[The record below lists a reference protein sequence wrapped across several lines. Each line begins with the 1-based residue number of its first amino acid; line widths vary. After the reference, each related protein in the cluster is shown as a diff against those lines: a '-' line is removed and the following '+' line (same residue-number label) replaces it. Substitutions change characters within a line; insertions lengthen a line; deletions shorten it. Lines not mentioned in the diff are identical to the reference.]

1 MFRSR
6 GGDRR
11 HGVAVAF
18 LRQRRLY
25 RDFNLPTGY
34 IGVMNPPTRTPSS
47 ALRPLALLPALIA
60 IALAL
65 LPASG
70 ALAASAPGVS
80 TGSASSI
87 TFSSAILS
95 GSVNPNGQITNYVF
109 QYGTTSGYGG
119 QTPLGPA
126 GNGTISIRLT
136 QSVAGLQPGTTYHYR
151 IVAASSTG
159 GTSNGKDRTFKTASV
174 PLSVQIAGV
183 PNPVVFGNPFVV
195 EGNLSGTG
203 AANHVV
209 VLQANQFPYLAGFHN
224 VGNPELTSSTG
235 GFSFPFVG
243 LLENAQLRVVTVGKP
258 EVSSPVIVEGVA
270 VRVSFHAHRT
280 RRRGHVRLYGTVAPA
295 EVGALVGFQLLAPG
309 KSINEGGTV
318 VKAGTSTVSSFSRV
332 IRVRHPGLYRALIR
346 VTDGAHVSNYS
357 APIFV
362 R

>member
-1 MFRSR
+1 MNLST
-6 GGDRR
+6 
-11 HGVAVAF
+11 
-18 LRQRRLY
+18 RL
-25 RDFNLPTGY
+25 
-34 IGVMNPPTRTPSS
+34 PPS
-47 ALRPLALLPALIA
+47 ALSAVRWRRPLALLPALIA

-65 LPASG
+65 PAPS

-80 TGSASSI
+80 TGGASSI
-87 TFSSAILS
+87 TYSSAILA

-109 QYGTTSGYGG
+109 QYGTTTGYGG
-119 QTPLGPA
+119 QTPLAPA

-151 IVAASSTG
+151 IVAASLAG
-159 GTSNGKDRTFKTASV
+159 GTSNGKDRTFKTASI

-203 AANHVV
+203 AANHEV
-209 VLQANQFPYLAGFHN
+209 VLQANQFPYLGGFHN

-235 GFSFPFVG
+235 GFSFPYVG

-258 EVSSPVIVEGVA
+258 EVASPVIVEGVA

-280 RRRGHVRLYGTVAPA
+280 RHRGRVRLYGTVAPA
-295 EVGALVGFQLLAPG
+295 EVGALVGFQLLRPG
-309 KSINEGGTV
+309 NSVNEGGTV
-318 VKAGTSTVSSFSRV
+318 VKSATPTVSQFSRV
-332 IRVRHPGLYRALIR
+332 IRVRHPGLYRALVRI
-346 VTDGAHVSNYS
+346 TDGAHVSNYS
-357 APIFV
+357 APVFV

>member
-1 MFRSR
+1 MSPYPQPCPQ
-6 GGDRR
+6 
-11 HGVAVAF
+11 AV
-18 LRQRRLY
+18 R
-25 RDFNLPTGY
+25 
-34 IGVMNPPTRTPSS
+34 PTR
-47 ALRPLALLPALIA
+47 RRLALLPALIA
-60 IALAL
+60 VALAL

-119 QTPLGPA
+119 QTPLAPA
-126 GNGTISIRLT
+126 GNGTISIKLT
-136 QSVAGLQPGTTYHYR
+136 QGVAGLQPGTTYHYR
-151 IVAASSTG
+151 IVAASSA
-159 GTSNGKDRTFKTASV
+159 GTSNGKDRTFKTASI
-174 PLSVQIAGV
+174 PLSVQIAGI

-203 AANHVV
+203 AANHEV
-209 VLQANQFPYLAGFHN
+209 VLQANQFPYLGGFHT
-224 VGNPELTSSTG
+224 VGNPELTNSTG
-235 GFSFPFVG
+235 GFSFPYVG

-270 VRVSFHAHRT
+270 VRVSFHARRT
-280 RRRGHVRLYGTVAPA
+280 RHRGFVRLYGTVAPA
-295 EVGALVGFQLLAPG
+295 EVGALVGFQLLRPG
-309 KSINEGGTV
+309 RSVNEGGTV
-318 VKAGTSTVSSFSRV
+318 VKTGTSTVSRFSRV
-332 IRVRHPGLYRALIR
+332 IRVRHPGLYRALVR

-357 APIFV
+357 APIFI

>member
-1 MFRSR
+1 MSSLFQRARNLSR
-6 GGDRR
+6 
-11 HGVAVAF
+11 
-18 LRQRRLY
+18 
-25 RDFNLPTGY
+25 
-34 IGVMNPPTRTPSS
+34 PPWRTLARVVVT
-47 ALRPLALLPALIA
+47 ALG
-60 IALAL
+60 ALAL
-65 LPASG
+65 AAPSA

-80 TGSASSI
+80 TGGASSI

-119 QTPLGPA
+119 QTPLAPA

-136 QSVAGLQPGTTYHYR
+136 QGVAGLQPGTTYHYR
-151 IVAASSTG
+151 IVAVNSAGVTA
-159 GTSNGKDRTFKTASV
+159 NGKDRTFKTASI

-203 AANHVV
+203 AANHEV
-209 VLQANQFPYLAGFHN
+209 VLEANQFPYLGGFHI
-224 VGNPELTSSTG
+224 VGNPELTNGTG
-235 GFSFPFVG
+235 GFSFPYVG

-280 RRRGHVRLYGTVAPA
+280 GRRGRVRLSGTVAPA
-295 EVGALVGFQLLAPG
+295 EVGALVGFQLLRPG
-309 KSINEGGTV
+309 RSVNEGGTV
-318 VKAGTSTVSSFSRV
+318 VKAGTSTVSRFSRV
-332 IRVRHPGLYRALIR
+332 IRVRHPGLYRALVR